1 VDEGA
6 VSQSSIGEWAV
17 SVAGAALEC
26 RGWAGGGR
34 NMSEYQPGAEEKRQ
48 AEEGSHGMV
57 LPSPGCP

>member
-1 VDEGA
+1 MQGL
-6 VSQSSIGEWAV
+6 G
-17 SVAGAALEC
+17 
-26 RGWAGGGR
+26 RGGR